1 MFGISGYCNNAY
13 IPHILNC
20 GEPIYKKPFG
30 SLYHNNPICVKHY
43 FWYIIIKNNLDLLYQ
58 SSPICVKQIIFGG
71 YFKTFGSLY
80 HNSPIHVKPIICH
93 RTKKI
98 IGTAYAGDHIPCQ
111 VGELGN
117 QLIPPKTNRRN
128 KSIGM
133 ENVWSRYHAKI
144 GELGIN

>member
-1 MFGISGYCNNAY
+1 M
-13 IPHILNC
+13 
-20 GEPIYKKPFG
+20 
-30 SLYHNNPICVKHY
+30 
-43 FWYIIIKNNLDLLYQ
+43 
-58 SSPICVKQIIFGG
+58 

-117 QLIPPKTNRRN
+117 QRDVY
-128 KSIGM
+128 KSIGTAYAGDHIPCQ
-133 ENVWSRYHAKI
+133 V
-144 GELGIN
+144 GESINTT

>member
-1 MFGISGYCNNAY
+1 MRLDSPQYDYTPRMFGISGYCNNAY

-20 GEPIYKKPFG
+20 GGTHNKKTFG

-58 SSPICVKQIIFGG
+58 SSPICVKQIIFGV

-80 HNSPIHVKPIICH
+80 QSSPIHVKPIICH

-111 VGELGN
+111 VGE
-117 QLIPPKTNRRN
+117 
-128 KSIGM
+128 SI
-133 ENVWSRYHAKI
+133 NTT
-144 GELGIN
+144 